1 MSGQKSKQV
10 SATDLIL
17 QVKNLTIGFYV
28 RDGFTTAVDNISFDV
43 RHGETLAILGESGSG
58 KSVSASSIMDLIDI
72 PPGKIISGEIFF
84 QGDNVLK
91 MSRSERHALNG
102 KRIAMVFQ
110 DPLAHLNPV
119 YSVGWQIAETYRT
132 HHQVP
137 QEGAWAETVRLLE
150 RVGIENAAER
160 AKQYPHEF
168 SGGQRQRVMIAMA
181 LALRPELLIADEP
194 TTALD
199 VTIQAQIL
207 HLLRDLQK
215 EMGMSVLMITHDL
228 KVAASVADRM
238 IIMHQGKI
246 VEAGDVRTIFE
257 NPQHAYTKQLL
268 SATIGSKGL
277 GKDRQAKSDNAKPLL
292 SVSNL
297 SKTYYLPARSLMPK
311 ILEIPALKGVSFD
324 IKKGETVGLVGE
336 SGSGK
341 STVARLLM
349 RLNEPTSGTAI
360 YKDKDIFK
368 MSDRELFAHRRNIQM
383 IFQDPYASLNPRMS
397 IGQIIAEPWR
407 IHNDL
412 LPKSQW
418 NGRIAELLEM
428 VGLDPAFEARFPH
441 QFSGGQRQRVAIA
454 RALASEPELIICDE
468 AVSALDVS
476 IQAQIIHLLADL
488 RDQMGLAYL
497 FITHDLPVVRDFAD
511 RILVMK
517 SGEIVEQ
524 GSANQIF
531 TAPAHDY
538 TRALLAA
545 IPHPKWQNRKQSA
558 K

>member
-1 MSGQKSKQV
+1 MSGP
-10 SATDLIL
+10 DPIL
-17 QVKNLTIGFYV
+17 QVQNLTVGFYV
-28 RDGFTTAVDNISFDV
+28 REGFLTAVDNISFDV
-43 RHGETLAILGESGSG
+43 RHSETLAILGESGSG
-58 KSVSASSIMDLIDI
+58 KSVSASSIMDLIDV
-72 PPGKIISGEIFF
+72 PPGRVLSGDILF
-84 QGDNVLK
+84 QGQNVLK
-91 MSRSERHALNG
+91 MSRSERHRLNG

-119 YSVGWQIAETYRT
+119 YSVGWQIAETYRA
-132 HHQVP
+132 HHEVP
-137 QEGAWAETVRLLE
+137 QEGAWAETIRLLE
-150 RVGIENAAER
+150 RVGIKDARVR
-160 AKQYPHEF
+160 ARQYPHEF
-168 SGGQRQRVMIAMA
+168 SGGQRQRIMIAMA

-207 HLLRDLQK
+207 DLLRDLQK

-238 IIMHQGKI
+238 IIMQQGKI
-246 VEAGDVRTIFE
+246 VEAGEVRTIFE
-257 NPQHAYTKQLL
+257 SPQHAYTKQLL
-268 SATIGSKGL
+268 SATIGSEGLAKG
-277 GKDRQAKSDNAKPLL
+277 RQADSDNAKPML
-292 SVSNL
+292 SVKNL
-297 SKTYYLPARSLMPK
+297 SKTYYLPARSLFSK
-311 ILEIPALKGVSFD
+311 VLEIPALDGVSFD
-324 IKKGETVGLVGE
+324 ISAGETVGLVGE

-349 RLNEPTSGTAI
+349 RLNEPTSGTAF
-360 YKDKDIFK
+360 YNGTDIFE
-368 MSDRELFAHRRNIQM
+368 MSGKELFSHRRNIQM

-412 LPKSQW
+412 LPKTHW
-418 NGRIAELLEM
+418 DRRIVELLEM
-428 VGLDPAFEARFPH
+428 VGLDPAIHSRFPH

-476 IQAQIIHLLADL
+476 IQAQIIDLLANL
-488 RDQMGLAYL
+488 RERMGLAYL

-524 GSANQIF
+524 GSADQIF
-531 TAPAHDY
+531 AAPSHDY
-538 TRALLAA
+538 TKALLAA
-545 IPHPKWQNRKQSA
+545 IPHPKWQH
-558 K
+558 